1 MIFLICTNKRVSF
14 SLSLRLSL
22 TPLPPRLHAEA
33 MAPFF
38 SQAQE
43 GSEDWGAEA
52 AAGGLAAGGPL
63 PG

>member
-38 SQAQE
+38 PKLRRE
-43 GSEDWGAEA
+43 VRTGGAEA